1 MTDMTDTTNM
11 RDNYRGGLDTASG
24 PDTNTESESESG
36 SESETMVQTINRSG
50 TAFVMGLMIGAMLV
64 VASIVGMVWKG
75 RLMVRRWT
83 RP

>member
-11 RDNYRGGLDTASG
+11 RDSYRGGLDTASS
-24 PDTNTESESESG
+24 PDTESG
-36 SESETMVQTINRSG
+36 SESERMVQTINRSG
-50 TAFVMGLMIGAMLV
+50 TAFTMGLMIGAMLV

>member
-1 MTDMTDTTNM
+1 MRDMTDMTDTTNM
-11 RDNYRGGLDTASG
+11 RDSYRGGLDTAS
-24 PDTNTESESESG
+24 DTETDADTDP
-36 SESETMVQTINRSG
+36 ESETMVQTINRSG
-50 TAFVMGLMIGAMLV
+50 TAFTMGLMIGAMLV